1 MAVIFGSPRNKAYG
15 RTFDQFCQHHGFVQI
30 AFPAVVDYGQ
40 LPPQVSIFAGGG
52 VEIKQPQGSL
62 DKAVIQLLAF
72 FIAHFVKL
80 EQSFEGL
87 GCHIWLPSIVI
98 VYSQPRLSYIL
109 HCKAGQIVSPS
120 LLVASGPY

>member
-1 MAVIFGSPRNKAYG
+1 MALRGSRFRLWLTTDNYLRKFLY
-15 RTFDQFCQHHGFVQI
+15 
-30 AFPAVVDYGQ
+30 
-40 LPPQVSIFAGGG
+40 LWG
-52 VEIKQPQGSL
+52 VEVKQPQGSL

-109 HCKAGQIVSPS
+109 HCKAGQILNSR
-120 LLVASGPY
+120 LGP

>member
-15 RTFDQFCQHHGFVQI
+15 RTFDQFCQHHGFARI
-30 AFPAVVDYGQ
+30 AFPAVVDYE
-40 LPPQVSIFAGGG
+40 LLPQVSIFVG
-52 VEIKQPQGSL
+52 VEVKQPQGSL
-62 DKAVIQLLAF
+62 EKAIIQLLAF

-80 EQSFEGL
+80 EQSFVGL